1 MQCALEVKG
10 ADAEG
15 PLWNFPLVP
24 YMHIAYWNLPITM
37 VGIMSLEKR
46 RYKRLPTNLLGR
58 ILPRR
63 GGEATVRSA
72 KAAIKNIS
80 LGGVFIESKNPY
92 PLDTLVDLTFAIPGY
107 ADEVNAKGIVRW
119 AQGDGPMIG
128 MGIEFIEVSVPS
140 RQAIQGY
147 VGDRILTE
155 GMGAVTKTE
164 LHRGFLALY
173 ARKLGET
180 YSVEVLSSFL
190 SCTHAQLL
198 DVLRD
203 FQAQDLVHSQGTD
216 VTFLPATDE
225 KLRGAIQVWLAKQ
238 GK

>member
-1 MQCALEVKG
+1 M
-10 ADAEG
+10 
-15 PLWNFPLVP
+15 
-24 YMHIAYWNLPITM
+24 PIRMT
-37 VGIMSLEKR
+37 GIMSAEKR
-46 RYKRLPTNLLGR
+46 RYKRLPVNLLGK

-63 GGEATVRSA
+63 GGEATIRSA

-80 LGGVFIESKNPY
+80 LGGVFIQSKNPY

-119 AQGDGPMIG
+119 AQSEEGPMMG

-155 GMGAVTKTE
+155 GMAAVTKTE

-190 SCTHAQLL
+190 ACTHQQLL

-225 KLRGAIQVWLAKQ
+225 RLRAAIQEWLAKQ